1 MIFPVLISLGSNIKP
16 KDNLRKAS
24 ILLSEAVK
32 EISFFS
38 IWESQAVGSSGPNY
52 LNSTALIHTDLSLE
66 SIKSTIISPIE
77 NQLGRIRTAD
87 KYIDRTIDLDVL
99 IYNDRVVDPELWTQA
114 HLAVPASEL
123 LPDFMNTTTGETL
136 LEIAAELGER
146 IEIIQRIDLD

>member
-1 MIFPVLISLGSNIKP
+1 MILPVL
-16 KDNLRKAS
+16 
-24 ILLSEAVK
+24 
-32 EISFFS
+32 

-77 NQLGRIRTAD
+77 NQLGRIRTED